1 MSAAPRR
8 SLLLLALLVGLCLTS
23 CRALRL
29 REAERAEQRGDYA
42 EALECYKRL
51 YQRLSP
57 RERALRARYARA
69 QGRLSLVL
77 GQYERAY
84 SLLSTALRLER
95 DSLGL
100 AAELGQA
107 ALSTARY
114 EVATRWGQLL
124 LAVDKSDAKAQRLL
138 ASSQLAAR
146 TAPDSSYQIQPLAQ
160 LSSPHSELTPS
171 FSAGGRSLLFAS
183 SRRPSA
189 AGQKGAPRLD
199 PRTGDFPS
207 RIYQLQYRPQLG
219 WGQRPELLRGLVEQP
234 EEQLLSPQLLPSGQL
249 LLSSEQRSKEGR
261 ITTRLELAERQRDG
275 SWERRGLLLSSD
287 DSLPSILQPSLS
299 PSGRCL
305 LFASPRAG
313 AGLDLYRAQLEGTRV
328 VGLTHLGEEINTLGK
343 ECSPRAL
350 SDSLFTFASD
360 GHPGYGGLDLYRAR
374 LQSNGSYRVEHLP
387 RPLNSE
393 ADDYDLLPA
402 PQPELW
408 REDQPLEEVGL
419 LVSSRGDSRGYPHI
433 YRYSRPRVELILEG
447 HVYDLEEEALPGAEI
462 RLVARSP
469 QQQEQ
474 RCTSDSLG
482 YYRLSARPDLDYVM
496 HVSHPGYLSQHL
508 RLHTDPS
515 RVSERYSIRYWLS
528 QLGQSARLEALH
540 YALDSVTI
548 LPESYP
554 VLDGLVRQL
563 EEQPRLR
570 LLVEAHTDRQGT
582 AAHNEVL
589 AHQRAAAVRS
599 YLVSRGIAPERLQV
613 AGYGSRRPCRVS
625 PRQQRRYP
633 FLPLGQELSP
643 SFVATLPA
651 EQQAVCDALNRRTEC
666 TLSLE
671 APTN

>member
-1 MSAAPRR
+1 MCAAPRR
-8 SLLLLALLVGLCLTS
+8 VLLLLSLLVGLCLSS

-42 EALECYKRL
+42 AAVERYKQL

-69 QGRLSLVL
+69 QGRLGLVL

-114 EVATRWGQLL
+114 EEATRWGQLL
-124 LAVDKSDAKAQRLL
+124 QAVDKSANEAQRLL

-160 LSSPHSELTPS
+160 LSSARSDLSPS
-171 FSAGGRSLLFAS
+171 FAPDGRSLLFAS

-189 AGQKGAPRLD
+189 AGQKEAPRLD

-207 RIYQLQYRPQLG
+207 RIYQLQYSPQLG

-234 EEQLLSPQLLPSGQL
+234 EEHLLSPQLLGSGQL
-249 LLSSEQRSKEGR
+249 LLSSEQRTKRGL
-261 ITTRLELAERQRDG
+261 ILTRLELAERLRDG
-275 SWERRGLLLSSD
+275 SWERRGLLLSSA
-287 DSLPSILQPSLS
+287 DSLPSIQQPSLS

-313 AGLDLYRAQLEGTRV
+313 AGLDLFRAELEGTRV
-328 VGLTHLGEEINTLGK
+328 VELTRLAEAINTPGK
-343 ECSPRAL
+343 ECFPRAL

-374 LQSNGSYRVEHLP
+374 LQSDGSYRVEHLP

-402 PQPELW
+402 PQPKLW

-447 HVYDLEEEALPGAEI
+447 HIYDLEEEALPGAEI

-528 QLGQSARLEALH
+528 QLGQPARLEALH

-563 EEQPRLR
+563 QEQPRLR

-582 AAHNEVL
+582 AAHNEAL
-589 AHQRAAAVRS
+589 ARKRAAAVRS
-599 YLVSRGIAPERLQV
+599 YLVSRGIAPERLRV

-671 APTN
+671 TPTN

>member
-8 SLLLLALLVGLCLTS
+8 ALLLLSLLVGLCLSS

-42 EALECYKRL
+42 EALEGYKRL

-57 RERALRARYARA
+57 RERSLRARYARA

-114 EVATRWGQLL
+114 EEAARWGQLL

-160 LSSPHSELTPS
+160 LSSTHSELTPS
-171 FSAGGRSLLFAS
+171 FSADGRSLLFAS

-189 AGQKGAPRLD
+189 AGAKGQPRPD
-199 PRTGDFPS
+199 PRTGDFPT
-207 RIYQLQYRPQLG
+207 RIYQLQYSPQLG
-219 WGQRPELLRGLVEQP
+219 WGQRPELLRGLTEQP
-234 EEQLLSPQLLPSGQL
+234 EEHLLSPQLLGSGQL
-249 LLSSEQRSKEGR
+249 LLSSEQRTKRGL
-261 ITTRLELAERQRDG
+261 ILTRLELAERLRDG
-275 SWERRGLLLSSD
+275 SWERRGLLLSSA
-287 DSLPSILQPSLS
+287 DSLPSILHPSLS
-299 PSGRCL
+299 SSGRCL

-313 AGLDLYRAQLEGTRV
+313 AGLDLYRAELEGTRV
-328 VGLTHLGEEINTLGK
+328 VALTRLSEAINTRGK
-343 ECSPRAL
+343 ECFPRAL

-374 LQSNGSYRVEHLP
+374 LQSDGSYRVEHLP

-447 HVYDLEEEALPGAEI
+447 HIYDLGEEALPGAEI

-469 QQQEQ
+469 QLQEQ

-482 YYRLSARPDLDYVM
+482 YYRLSARSDLDYVM

-508 RLHTDPS
+508 ALHTDPS
-515 RVSERYSIRYWLS
+515 LASERYSIRYWLS
-528 QLGQSARLEALH
+528 QLGEPARLEALH

-582 AAHNEVL
+582 AAHNEAL
-589 AHQRAAAVRS
+589 ARERAAAVRS

-671 APTN
+671 APTD

>member
-8 SLLLLALLVGLCLTS
+8 SLLLLTLLVGLCLTS

-42 EALECYKRL
+42 AALEHYKQL

-69 QGRLSLVL
+69 QGRLGLVL

-114 EVATRWGQLL
+114 EEAARWGQLL
-124 LAVDKSDAKAQRLL
+124 LAVDKSANEAQRLL

-146 TAPDSSYQIQPLAQ
+146 TAPDSSYQTQPLAQ
-160 LSSPHSELTPS
+160 LSSSRSDLSPN
-171 FSAGGRSLLFAS
+171 FSRDGRSLLFAS

-207 RIYQLQYRPQLG
+207 RIYQLHYSPQLG

-249 LLSSEQRSKEGR
+249 LLSSEQRSKEGH
-261 ITTRLELAERQRDG
+261 ITARLELAERQRDG
-275 SWERRGLLLSSD
+275 SWARRGLLLSSA

-299 PSGRCL
+299 PSGQTL
-305 LFASPRAG
+305 LFASPLGG
-313 AGLDLYRAQLEGTRV
+313 AGLDLYRAELEGTRV
-328 VGLTHLGEEINTLGK
+328 VALSRLGEEINTLGK

-374 LQSNGSYRVEHLP
+374 LESNGSYRVEHLP

-393 ADDYDLLPA
+393 ADDYDLLSA
-402 PQPELW
+402 PQPKLW

-433 YRYSRPRVELILEG
+433 YRYSRLRVELILEG
-447 HVYDLEEEALPGAEI
+447 HIYDLEEEALPGAEI

-528 QLGQSARLEALH
+528 QLGQPARLEALH

-582 AAHNEVL
+582 AVHNEAL
-589 AHQRAAAVRS
+589 ARKRAAAVRS

-613 AGYGSRRPCRVS
+613 AGYGSRHPCRVS

>member
-1 MSAAPRR
+1 M
-8 SLLLLALLVGLCLTS
+8 
-23 CRALRL
+23 
-29 REAERAEQRGDYA
+29 
-42 EALECYKRL
+42 
-51 YQRLSP
+51 
-57 RERALRARYARA
+57 
-69 QGRLSLVL
+69 
-77 GQYERAY
+77 
-84 SLLSTALRLER
+84 
-95 DSLGL
+95 
-100 AAELGQA
+100 
-107 ALSTARY
+107 
-114 EVATRWGQLL
+114 
-124 LAVDKSDAKAQRLL
+124 
-138 ASSQLAAR
+138 
-146 TAPDSSYQIQPLAQ
+146 
-160 LSSPHSELTPS
+160 
-171 FSAGGRSLLFAS
+171 
-183 SRRPSA
+183 
-189 AGQKGAPRLD
+189 
-199 PRTGDFPS
+199 
-207 RIYQLQYRPQLG
+207 
-219 WGQRPELLRGLVEQP
+219 EQP

-249 LLSSEQRSKEGR
+249 LLSREQRSKEGR
-261 ITTRLELAERQRDG
+261 ITTRLELAEHLRDG
-275 SWERRGLLLSSD
+275 SWARRGLLLSSA

-313 AGLDLYRAQLEGTRV
+313 AGLDLYRTELEGTRV
-328 VGLTHLGEEINTLGK
+328 VALSRLGEEINTLGR
-343 ECSPRAL
+343 ECFPRAL

-360 GHPGYGGLDLYRAR
+360 GHPGYGGLDLYRAH
-374 LQSNGSYRVEHLP
+374 LQSDGSYRVEHLP

-419 LVSSRGDSRGYPHI
+419 LVSSRGDSHGYPHI

-528 QLGQSARLEALH
+528 QLGQPARLEALH

-582 AAHNEVL
+582 AAHNEAL
-589 AHQRAAAVRS
+589 ARERAAAVRS
-599 YLVSRGIAPERLQV
+599 YLLARGIAPERLRV

-671 APTN
+671 TPTN

>member
-29 REAERAEQRGDYA
+29 REAERAEHRGDYA
-42 EALECYKRL
+42 AALEHYKQL

-69 QGRLSLVL
+69 QGRLGLVL

-84 SLLSTALRLER
+84 SLLSTALRLEH

-114 EVATRWGQLL
+114 EEAARWGQLL
-124 LAVDKSDAKAQRLL
+124 RAVDKSANEAQHLL

-146 TAPDSSYQIQPLAQ
+146 TAPDNSYQIKPLAQ
-160 LSSPHSELTPS
+160 LSSSRSDLSPS
-171 FSAGGRSLLFAS
+171 FAPDGRSLLFAS

-189 AGQKGAPRLD
+189 AGAKGQPRLD

-207 RIYQLQYRPQLG
+207 RIYQLQYSPQLG
-219 WGQRPELLRGLVEQP
+219 WGLRPELLRGLVEQP
-234 EEQLLSPQLLPSGQL
+234 QEQLLSPQLLPSGQL
-249 LLSSEQRSKEGR
+249 LLSSEQRSKRGL
-261 ITTRLELAERQRDG
+261 ILTRLELAERLRDG
-275 SWERRGLLLSSD
+275 SWARRGLLLSSA
-287 DSLPSILQPSLS
+287 DSLPSIQQPSLS
-299 PSGRCL
+299 PSGQTL
-305 LFASPRAG
+305 LFASPRGG
-313 AGLDLYRAQLEGTRV
+313 AGLDLYRAELEGTRV
-328 VGLTHLGEEINTLGK
+328 VGLSRLGEEINTLGR
-343 ECSPRAL
+343 ECFPRAL

-360 GHPGYGGLDLYRAR
+360 GHPGYGGLDLYRTR
-374 LQSNGSYRVEHLP
+374 LESNGSYRVEHLP

-393 ADDYDLLPA
+393 ADDYDLLSA

-447 HVYDLEEEALPGAEI
+447 HIYDLEEEALPGAEI

-528 QLGQSARLEALH
+528 QLGQPARLEALH

-563 EEQPRLR
+563 QEQPRLR

-582 AAHNEVL
+582 AAYNEEL
-589 AHQRAAAVRS
+589 ARQRAAAVRS
-599 YLVSRGIAPERLQV
+599 YLLAHGIAPERLQV
-613 AGYGSRRPCRVS
+613 AGYGNRRPCRVS
-625 PRQQRRYP
+625 SRQQRRYP
-633 FLPLGQELSP
+633 FLPLGQELSQ

>member
-8 SLLLLALLVGLCLTS
+8 SLLLLTLLVGLCLTG
-23 CRALRL
+23 CRTLRL

-42 EALECYKRL
+42 EALACYKRL

-69 QGRLSLVL
+69 QGRLALVL

-114 EVATRWGQLL
+114 EEAARWGQLL
-124 LAVDKSDAKAQRLL
+124 LAVDKSANEARRLL
-138 ASSQLAAR
+138 TSSQLAAR

-160 LSSPHSELTPS
+160 LSSARSEFTPS
-171 FSAGGRSLLFAS
+171 FSRDGRSLLFAS

-189 AGQKGAPRLD
+189 AGAKGQPRLD

-207 RIYQLQYRPQLG
+207 RIYQLQYSPQLG

-234 EEQLLSPQLLPSGQL
+234 EEQLLSPQLLASGQL
-249 LLSSEQRSKEGR
+249 LLSSEQRSKRGL
-261 ITTRLELAERQRDG
+261 ILTRLELAERLRDG
-275 SWERRGLLLSSD
+275 SWARRGLLLSSA
-287 DSLPSILQPSLS
+287 DSLPSIQQPSLS
-299 PSGRCL
+299 PSGQTL
-305 LFASPRAG
+305 LFASPRGG
-313 AGLDLYRAQLEGTRV
+313 AGLDLYRAELEGTRV
-328 VGLTHLGEEINTLGK
+328 VALSRLGEEINTLGK

-360 GHPGYGGLDLYRAR
+360 GHPGYGGLDLYRAHLER
-374 LQSNGSYRVEHLP
+374 DGSYRVEHLP

-447 HVYDLEEEALPGAEI
+447 HIYDLEEEALPGAEI

-469 QQQEQ
+469 QQEQ

-508 RLHTDPS
+508 RLHTYPS
-515 RVSERYSIRYWLS
+515 HESERYSIRYWLS
-528 QLGQSARLEALH
+528 QLGQPARLEALH

-548 LPESYP
+548 PPESYP

-582 AAHNEVL
+582 AAHNEAL
-589 AHQRAAAVRS
+589 ARERAAAVRS
-599 YLVSRGIAPERLQV
+599 YLLARGIAPERLQV

-671 APTN
+671 APKD

>member
-1 MSAAPRR
+1 MSAASRH
-8 SLLLLALLVGLCLTS
+8 SLLLLALLVGLCLTG
-23 CRALRL
+23 CHTLRL

-42 EALECYKRL
+42 EALACYKRL
-51 YQRLSP
+51 YQSLSP

-69 QGRLSLVL
+69 QGRLALVL

-114 EVATRWGQLL
+114 EEATRWGQLL
-124 LAVDKSDAKAQRLL
+124 RAVDKSANEALRLL

-160 LSSPHSELTPS
+160 LSSPRSELTPS
-171 FSAGGRSLLFAS
+171 FSRDGRSLLFAS

-189 AGQKGAPRLD
+189 GGQKEAPKLD

-207 RIYQLQYRPQLG
+207 RIYQLQYSPQLG

-261 ITTRLELAERQRDG
+261 ITTRLELAERLRDG
-275 SWERRGLLLSSD
+275 SWARHGLLLSSA
-287 DSLPSILQPSLS
+287 DSLPSIQQPSLS
-299 PSGRCL
+299 PSGQTL
-305 LFASPRAG
+305 LFASPRGG
-313 AGLDLYRAQLEGTRV
+313 AGLDLYRAELEGTRV
-328 VGLTHLGEEINTLGK
+328 VALTHLGEAINTPGK

-374 LQSNGSYRVEHLP
+374 LLEGGSYRVEHLP

-447 HVYDLEEEALPGAEI
+447 QVYDLEEEALPGAEI

-508 RLHTDPS
+508 QLHTDPS
-515 RVSERYSIRYWLS
+515 HESERYSIRYWLS
-528 QLGQSARLEALH
+528 QLGQPARLETLH

-582 AAHNEVL
+582 AAHNEEL
-589 AHQRAAAVRS
+589 ARKRAAAVRS
-599 YLVSRGIAPERLQV
+599 YLLAHGIAPERLQV

>member
-8 SLLLLALLVGLCLTS
+8 SLLLLALLVGFCLTS
-23 CRALRL
+23 CRTLRL

-42 EALECYKRL
+42 EALACYKRL
-51 YQRLSP
+51 YQSLSP

-69 QGRLSLVL
+69 QGRLALAL

-95 DSLGL
+95 DSLSL

-107 ALSTARY
+107 ALSTAHY
-114 EVATRWGQLL
+114 EEAARWGQLL
-124 LAVDKSDAKAQRLL
+124 LSVDKSANEARRLL
-138 ASSQLAAR
+138 TSSQLAAR

-160 LSSPHSELTPS
+160 LSSARSEFTPS
-171 FSAGGRSLLFAS
+171 FSRDGRSLLFAS

-189 AGQKGAPRLD
+189 AGAKGQPRLD

-207 RIYQLQYRPQLG
+207 RIYQLQYSPQLG

-261 ITTRLELAERQRDG
+261 ITTRLELAERLRDG
-275 SWERRGLLLSSD
+275 SWARRGLLLSSA
-287 DSLPSILQPSLS
+287 DSLPSIQQPSLS

-313 AGLDLYRAQLEGTRV
+313 AGLDLYRAELEGTRV
-328 VGLTHLGEEINTLGK
+328 VALSRLGEEINTLGK
-343 ECSPRAL
+343 ECFPRAL
-350 SDSLFTFASD
+350 SDSLFSFASD

-374 LQSNGSYRVEHLP
+374 LQSDGSYCVEHLP

-447 HVYDLEEEALPGAEI
+447 HIYDLEEEALGGAEI

-474 RCTSDSLG
+474 RCTSDRLG

-515 RVSERYSIRYWLS
+515 HESEHYSIRYWLS

-582 AAHNEVL
+582 AAHNEAL
-589 AHQRAAAVRS
+589 ARERAAAVRS
-599 YLVSRGIAPERLQV
+599 YLLARGIAPERLQV

>member
-1 MSAAPRR
+1 MSAASRR

-42 EALECYKRL
+42 AALEHYKQL

-57 RERALRARYARA
+57 RERPLRARYARA
-69 QGRLSLVL
+69 QGRLGLVL

-84 SLLSTALRLER
+84 SLLSTALRLDR

-114 EVATRWGQLL
+114 EEAARWGQLL
-124 LAVDKSDAKAQRLL
+124 LAVDKSDAKALRLL
-138 ASSQLAAR
+138 ASSQLAAH
-146 TAPDSSYQIQPLAQ
+146 TAPDSSYQIKPLAQ
-160 LSSPHSELTPS
+160 LSSPRSDLSPS
-171 FSAGGRSLLFAS
+171 FAPDGRSLLLAS
-183 SRRPSA
+183 SRRQSA
-189 AGQKGAPRLD
+189 AGQKGGPRLD
-199 PRTGDFPS
+199 PHTGDFPS
-207 RIYQLQYRPQLG
+207 RIYQLQYSPQLG

-234 EEQLLSPQLLPSGQL
+234 EEQLLSPQLLPPGQL
-249 LLSSEQRSKEGR
+249 LLSSEQRTKHGP
-261 ITTRLELAERQRDG
+261 IITRLELAERLRDG
-275 SWERRGLLLSSD
+275 SWARRGLLLSSA
-287 DSLPSILQPSLS
+287 DSLPSIQQPSLS
-299 PSGRCL
+299 PSGRYL

-313 AGLDLYRAQLEGTRV
+313 AGLDLYRAELEGTRV
-328 VGLTHLGEEINTLGK
+328 VGLTHLGEEINTLGR

-374 LQSNGSYRVEHLP
+374 LESDGRYHIEHLP

-393 ADDYDLLPA
+393 ADDYDLLLA

-408 REDQPLEEVGL
+408 HEDQNLEEVGL

-447 HVYDLEEEALPGAEI
+447 HIYDLEEEALGGAEI

-482 YYRLSARPDLDYVM
+482 YYRLSAHPDLDYVM

-508 RLHTDPS
+508 QLHTDPS
-515 RVSERYSIRYWLS
+515 HESERYSIRYWLS

-548 LPESYP
+548 LPESNP

-582 AAHNEVL
+582 AAHNEAL
-589 AHQRAAAVRS
+589 ARERAAAVRS
-599 YLVSRGIAPERLQV
+599 YLLARGIAPERLQV
-613 AGYGSRRPCRVS
+613 VGYGSRRPCRVS

-671 APTN
+671 APKD

>member
-1 MSAAPRR
+1 MSAASRR
-8 SLLLLALLVGLCLTS
+8 SLLLLAILVGLCLTG
-23 CRALRL
+23 CRTLRL

-42 EALECYKRL
+42 AALERYKQL
-51 YQRLSP
+51 YQRQSS
-57 RERALRARYARA
+57 RERSLRSRYARA
-69 QGRLSLVL
+69 QGRLGLVL

-114 EVATRWGQLL
+114 EEAARWGQLL
-124 LAVDKSDAKAQRLL
+124 RAVDKSATKARRLL

-160 LSSPHSELTPS
+160 LSSAHSELAPS
-171 FSAGGRSLLFAS
+171 FSRDGRSLLFAS

-189 AGQKGAPRLD
+189 AGGKEAPKLN

-207 RIYQLQYRPQLG
+207 HIYQLQYSPQLG
-219 WGQRPELLRGLVEQP
+219 WGQRPKLLRGLVEQP

-261 ITTRLELAERQRDG
+261 TTTRLELAECLRDG
-275 SWERRGLLLSSD
+275 SWARRGLLLSSA

-299 PSGRCL
+299 PSGQTL

-313 AGLDLYRAQLEGTRV
+313 AGLDLYRAELEGTRV
-328 VGLTHLGEEINTLGK
+328 VGLSRLGEAINTPGK

-374 LQSNGSYRVEHLP
+374 LESDGSYHVEHLP
-387 RPLNSE
+387 RPHNSE

-447 HVYDLEEEALPGAEI
+447 HIYDLEEEALGGAEI

-508 RLHTDPS
+508 QLHTDPS
-515 RVSERYSIRYWLS
+515 HESERYSIRYWMS
-528 QLGQSARLEALH
+528 QLGQPARLEALH

-582 AAHNEVL
+582 AAHNEAL
-589 AHQRAAAVRS
+589 ARERAAAVRS
-599 YLVSRGIAPERLQV
+599 YLLARGIAPERLQV

-633 FLPLGQELSP
+633 FLLLGQELNP

-671 APTN
+671 APKD

>member
-1 MSAAPRR
+1 MSAASRR
-8 SLLLLALLVGLCLTS
+8 SLLLLSLLVGLCLTS

-42 EALECYKRL
+42 AALEHYKQL

-69 QGRLSLVL
+69 QGRLALVL

-107 ALSTARY
+107 ALSTAHY
-114 EVATRWGQLL
+114 EEAARWGQLL
-124 LAVDKSDAKAQRLL
+124 QTVDKSDTQARRLL
-138 ASSQLAAR
+138 TSSQLAAR

-160 LSSPHSELTPS
+160 LSSSRSELTPS
-171 FSAGGRSLLFAS
+171 FAPDGRSLLFAS
-183 SRRPSA
+183 SRRQSA

-207 RIYQLQYRPQLG
+207 RIYQLQYSPQLG

-261 ITTRLELAERQRDG
+261 ITTRLELAERLRDG
-275 SWERRGLLLSSD
+275 SWARRGLLLSSA
-287 DSLPSILQPSLS
+287 DSLPSIQQPSLS
-299 PSGRCL
+299 PSGQTL

-313 AGLDLYRAQLEGTRV
+313 VGLDLYRAELEGTRV
-328 VGLTHLGEEINTLGK
+328 VGLTHLGEEINTLGR

-374 LQSNGSYRVEHLP
+374 LLEGGSYRVEHLP

-447 HVYDLEEEALPGAEI
+447 HIYDLEEEALPGAEI

-482 YYRLSARPDLDYVM
+482 YYHLRARPDLDYVM

-515 RVSERYSIRYWLS
+515 HKSERYSIRYWLS
-528 QLGQSARLEALH
+528 QLGQPARLEALH

-582 AAHNEVL
+582 AGHNEAL
-589 AHQRAAAVRS
+589 ARERAAAVRS

-625 PRQQRRYP
+625 PRQQHRYP
-633 FLPLGQELSP
+633 FLPLGQELNP

-671 APTN
+671 APKD

>member
-8 SLLLLALLVGLCLTS
+8 SLLLLTLLVGLCLTS

-42 EALECYKRL
+42 AALEHYKQL

-57 RERALRARYARA
+57 RDRSLRARYARA
-69 QGRLSLVL
+69 QGRLGLVL

-100 AAELGQA
+100 ATELGQA

-114 EVATRWGQLL
+114 EEAARWGQLL
-124 LAVDKSDAKAQRLL
+124 LAVDKSDAKALRLL
-138 ASSQLAAR
+138 ASSQLAAH
-146 TAPDSSYQIQPLAQ
+146 TTPDSSYQIKPLAQ
-160 LSSPHSELTPS
+160 LSSPRSDLSPS
-171 FSAGGRSLLFAS
+171 FAPDGRSLLLSS
-183 SRRPSA
+183 SRRQSA

-207 RIYQLQYRPQLG
+207 RIYELQYSPQLG
-219 WGQRPELLRGLVEQP
+219 WGQRPELLRGLAEQP
-234 EEQLLSPQLLPSGQL
+234 QEQLLSPQLLPSGQL
-249 LLSSEQRSKEGR
+249 LLSSEQRTKRGL
-261 ITTRLELAERQRDG
+261 IVTRLELAERLRDG
-275 SWERRGLLLSSD
+275 SWARRGLLLSSA
-287 DSLPSILQPSLS
+287 DSLPSIQQPSLS

-305 LFASPRAG
+305 LFASPQAG
-313 AGLDLYRAQLEGTRV
+313 AGLDLYRAELEGTRV
-328 VGLTHLGEEINTLGK
+328 VGLSRLGEAINTPGK

-374 LQSNGSYRVEHLP
+374 LESDGSYHVEHLP

-393 ADDYDLLPA
+393 ADDYDLLPT

-447 HVYDLEEEALPGAEI
+447 HIYNLEEEALGGAEI

-482 YYRLSARPDLDYVM
+482 YYRFSARPNLDYVM

-508 RLHTDPS
+508 QLHTDPS
-515 RVSERYSIRYWLS
+515 HESERYSIRYWLS
-528 QLGQSARLEALH
+528 QLGQPALLEALH

-582 AAHNEVL
+582 AAHNEAL
-589 AHQRAAAVRS
+589 ARERAAAVRS
-599 YLVSRGIAPERLQV
+599 YLLARGIAPERLQV

-671 APTN
+671 APKD

>member
-1 MSAAPRR
+1 MSAAPRC
-8 SLLLLALLVGLCLTS
+8 SLLLLALLVGLYLTS

-42 EALECYKRL
+42 AALEHYKQL

-57 RERALRARYARA
+57 RERVLRARYARA
-69 QGRLSLVL
+69 QGRLALVL

-84 SLLSTALRLER
+84 SLLSTALRLEG

-114 EVATRWGQLL
+114 EEATRWGQLL
-124 LAVDKSDAKAQRLL
+124 QAVDKSAAKARRLL

-160 LSSPHSELTPS
+160 LSSSRSELTPS
-171 FSAGGRSLLFAS
+171 FAPDGRSLLFAS
-183 SRRPSA
+183 SRRQSA
-189 AGQKGAPRLD
+189 AGQKEAPRID

-207 RIYQLQYRPQLG
+207 RIYQLQYSPQLG

-261 ITTRLELAERQRDG
+261 ITARLELAERQRDG
-275 SWERRGLLLSSD
+275 SWVRRGLLLSSA
-287 DSLPSILQPSLS
+287 DSLPSIQQPSLS
-299 PSGRCL
+299 PSGQTL
-305 LFASPRAG
+305 LFASPRSG
-313 AGLDLYRAQLEGTRV
+313 AGLDLYRAELEGTRV
-328 VGLTHLGEEINTLGK
+328 VALSRLGEEINTLGR

-350 SDSLFTFASD
+350 NDSLFTFASD

-447 HVYDLEEEALPGAEI
+447 HIYDLEEEVLPGAEI

-482 YYRLSARPDLDYVM
+482 YYRLSARPDLDYIM

-508 RLHTDPS
+508 ALHTDPS
-515 RVSERYSIRYWLS
+515 RVSERYSIHYWLS
-528 QLGQSARLEALH
+528 QLGQPARLEALH

-554 VLDGLVRQL
+554 LLDGLVRQL

-582 AAHNEVL
+582 AAYNEEL
-589 AHQRAAAVRS
+589 ARQRAAAVRS
-599 YLVSRGIAPERLQV
+599 YLLARGIAPERLQV

-643 SFVATLPA
+643 SFIATLPA

-671 APTN
+671 APTD

>member
-8 SLLLLALLVGLCLTS
+8 SLLLLVLLVGLYLSS

-42 EALECYKRL
+42 AALEHYKQL

-69 QGRLSLVL
+69 QGRLALVL

-114 EVATRWGQLL
+114 EEAARWGQML
-124 LAVDKSDAKAQRLL
+124 LAVDKSANEAQRLL
-138 ASSQLAAR
+138 TSSQLAVR
-146 TAPDSSYQIQPLAQ
+146 TAPDSSYQVQPLAQ
-160 LSSPHSELTPS
+160 LSSARSELTPS
-171 FSAGGRSLLFAS
+171 FAPDGRSLLFAS

-189 AGQKGAPRLD
+189 GEQKEAPRLD

-207 RIYQLQYRPQLG
+207 RIYQLQYSPQLG

-234 EEQLLSPQLLPSGQL
+234 EEQLRSPQLLSSGQL
-249 LLSSEQRSKEGR
+249 LLSSEQRSKRGL
-261 ITTRLELAERQRDG
+261 ILTHLELAERLRDG
-275 SWERRGLLLSSD
+275 SWARRGLLLSSA

-299 PSGRCL
+299 PSGQTL

-313 AGLDLYRAQLEGTRV
+313 RGLDLYRAELEGTRV
-328 VGLTHLGEEINTLGK
+328 VALTRLGEAINTPGK
-343 ECSPRAL
+343 EYFPRAL

-374 LQSNGSYRVEHLP
+374 LQSDGSYRVEHLP

-474 RCTSDSLG
+474 RCTSDRLG

-528 QLGQSARLEALH
+528 QLGQPARLEALH

-548 LPESYP
+548 LPESHP

-570 LLVEAHTDRQGT
+570 LLVEAHTDRQGA
-582 AAHNEVL
+582 AAHNEAL
-589 AHQRAAAVRS
+589 ARKRAAAVRS

-671 APTN
+671 TPTN

>member
-8 SLLLLALLVGLCLTS
+8 SLLLLTLLVGLCLTS

-42 EALECYKRL
+42 AALEHYKQL

-57 RERALRARYARA
+57 RERTLRARYARA
-69 QGRLSLVL
+69 QGRLGLVL

-114 EVATRWGQLL
+114 EEATRWGQLL
-124 LAVDKSDAKAQRLL
+124 LAVDKSDAKALRLL

-146 TAPDSSYQIQPLAQ
+146 IPPDSSYQIKPLAQ
-160 LSSPHSELTPS
+160 LSSPRSDLSPS
-171 FSAGGRSLLFAS
+171 FAPDGRSLLLSS
-183 SRRPSA
+183 SRRQSV
-189 AGQKGAPRLD
+189 AGQKGGARLD

-207 RIYQLQYRPQLG
+207 RIYQLQYSPQLG
-219 WGQRPELLRGLVEQP
+219 WEQRPELLRGLVEQP
-234 EEQLLSPQLLPSGQL
+234 QEQLLSPQLLPSGQL
-249 LLSSEQRSKEGR
+249 LLSSEQRTKRGL
-261 ITTRLELAERQRDG
+261 IVTRLELAERLRDG
-275 SWERRGLLLSSD
+275 SWARRGLLLSSA

-299 PSGRCL
+299 PSGRSL
-305 LFASPRAG
+305 FFASPRAG
-313 AGLDLYRAQLEGTRV
+313 AGLDLYRAELEGTRI
-328 VGLTHLGEEINTLGK
+328 VGLSRLGEAINTPGR

-374 LQSNGSYRVEHLP
+374 LESDGSYHVEHLP

-393 ADDYDLLPA
+393 ADDYDLLSA

-419 LVSSRGDSRGYPHI
+419 LVSARGDSRGYPHI

-447 HVYDLEEEALPGAEI
+447 HIYDLEEEALGGAEI

-508 RLHTDPS
+508 QLHTDPS
-515 RVSERYSIRYWLS
+515 HESERYSIRYWLS

-540 YALDSVTI
+540 YALDNVTI

-582 AAHNEVL
+582 AAHNEAL
-589 AHQRAAAVRS
+589 ARERAAAVRS
-599 YLVSRGIAPERLQV
+599 YLLARGIAPERLQV
-613 AGYGSRRPCRVS
+613 VGYGSRRPCRVS
-625 PRQQRRYP
+625 PQQQRRYP

-671 APTN
+671 APKD

>member
-1 MSAAPRR
+1 MSAASRH
-8 SLLLLALLVGLCLTS
+8 SLLLLALLVGLCLTG
-23 CRALRL
+23 CRTLRL

-42 EALECYKRL
+42 EALACYKRL
-51 YQRLSP
+51 YQSLSP

-69 QGRLSLVL
+69 QGRLALAL

-114 EVATRWGQLL
+114 DEAARWGQLL
-124 LAVDKSDAKAQRLL
+124 LAVDKSANEAQRLL
-138 ASSQLAAR
+138 ASSQLATR

-160 LSSPHSELTPS
+160 LSSSHSELTPS
-171 FSAGGRSLLFAS
+171 FAPDGRSLLFAS
-183 SRRPSA
+183 SRRQSA
-189 AGQKGAPRLD
+189 AGQRGAPRLD

-207 RIYQLQYRPQLG
+207 RIYQLHYSPQLG

-234 EEQLLSPQLLPSGQL
+234 EEQLLSPQLLASGQL
-249 LLSSEQRSKEGR
+249 LLSSEQRSKRGL
-261 ITTRLELAERQRDG
+261 ILTRLELAERLRDG
-275 SWERRGLLLSSD
+275 SWARRGLLLSSA

-299 PSGRCL
+299 PSGQTL

-313 AGLDLYRAQLEGTRV
+313 VGLDLYRAQLEGQRV
-328 VGLTHLGEEINTLGK
+328 VALTRLGEAINTPGK
-343 ECSPRAL
+343 ECFPRAF

-360 GHPGYGGLDLYRAR
+360 GHPGYGGLDLYRAH
-374 LQSNGSYRVEHLP
+374 LQSDGSYRIEHLP

-447 HVYDLEEEALPGAEI
+447 HIYDLEEEALPGAEI

-496 HVSHPGYLSQHL
+496 HVSQHL

-515 RVSERYSIRYWLS
+515 HESERYSIRYWLS
-528 QLGQSARLEALH
+528 QLGQPARLEALH

-554 VLDGLVRQL
+554 VLDGLVHQL
-563 EEQPRLR
+563 QEQPRLR

-582 AAHNEVL
+582 AVHNEAL
-589 AHQRAAAVRS
+589 ARERAAAVRS

>member
-1 MSAAPRR
+1 MSAAPRC
-8 SLLLLALLVGLCLTS
+8 SLLLLALLVGLYLTS

-42 EALECYKRL
+42 AALEHYKQL

-57 RERALRARYARA
+57 RERVLRARYARA
-69 QGRLSLVL
+69 QGRLALVL

-84 SLLSTALRLER
+84 SLLSTALRLEG

-114 EVATRWGQLL
+114 EEATRWGQLL
-124 LAVDKSDAKAQRLL
+124 QAVDKSAAKARRLL

-160 LSSPHSELTPS
+160 LSSSRSELTPS
-171 FSAGGRSLLFAS
+171 FAPDGRSLLFAS
-183 SRRPSA
+183 SRRQSA
-189 AGQKGAPRLD
+189 AGQKEAPRID

-207 RIYQLQYRPQLG
+207 RIYQLQYSPQLG

-261 ITTRLELAERQRDG
+261 ITARLELAERQRDG
-275 SWERRGLLLSSD
+275 SWARRGLLLSSA
-287 DSLPSILQPSLS
+287 DSLPSIQQPSLS
-299 PSGRCL
+299 PSGQTL
-305 LFASPRAG
+305 LFASPRSG
-313 AGLDLYRAQLEGTRV
+313 AGLDLYRAELEGTRV
-328 VGLTHLGEEINTLGK
+328 VALSRLGEEINTLGR

-350 SDSLFTFASD
+350 SDSLFSFASD

-393 ADDYDLLPA
+393 ADDYDLLSA

-408 REDQPLEEVGL
+408 REDQSLEEVGL

-447 HVYDLEEEALPGAEI
+447 HIYDLEEEALSGAEI

-563 EEQPRLR
+563 QEQPRLR

-582 AAHNEVL
+582 AVHNEAL
-589 AHQRAAAVRS
+589 AQKRAAAVRS
-599 YLVSRGIAPERLQV
+599 YLLVRGIAPERLQV

-625 PRQQRRYP
+625 PRHQRRYP

>member
-8 SLLLLALLVGLCLTS
+8 SLLLLTLLVGLCLTS

-42 EALECYKRL
+42 AALEHYKQL

-69 QGRLSLVL
+69 QGRLALVL

-114 EVATRWGQLL
+114 EEAARWGQLL
-124 LAVDKSDAKAQRLL
+124 LAVDKSANEARRLL
-138 ASSQLAAR
+138 TSSQLAAR

-160 LSSPHSELTPS
+160 LSSSRSDLAPS
-171 FSAGGRSLLFAS
+171 FSRDGRSLLFAS

-189 AGQKGAPRLD
+189 AGQKGAPKLD
-199 PRTGDFPS
+199 PRTGDFPT
-207 RIYQLQYRPQLG
+207 RIYQLLYSPQLG

-234 EEQLLSPQLLPSGQL
+234 EEQLLSPQLLASGQL
-249 LLSSEQRSKEGR
+249 LLSSEQRSKAGR
-261 ITTRLELAERQRDG
+261 ITARLELAERQRDG
-275 SWERRGLLLSSD
+275 SWARRGLLLSSA

-299 PSGRCL
+299 PSGQTL

-313 AGLDLYRAQLEGTRV
+313 AGLDLYRAELEGTRV
-328 VGLTHLGEEINTLGK
+328 VALSRLGEEINSPGK

-350 SDSLFTFASD
+350 SDSLFSFASD

-374 LQSNGSYRVEHLP
+374 LLEGGNYRVEHLP

-393 ADDYDLLPA
+393 TDDYDLLPA

-447 HVYDLEEEALPGAEI
+447 HIYDLEEEALPGAEI

-508 RLHTDPS
+508 RLHTDHS
-515 RVSERYSIRYWLS
+515 HESERYSIRYWLS

-582 AAHNEVL
+582 AGHNETL
-589 AHQRAAAVRS
+589 ARERAAAVRS
-599 YLVSRGIAPERLQV
+599 YLLARGIAPERLQV

>member
-42 EALECYKRL
+42 AALERYKQL

-69 QGRLSLVL
+69 QGRLGLVL

-100 AAELGQA
+100 ATELGQA

-114 EVATRWGQLL
+114 EEAARWGQLL
-124 LAVDKSDAKAQRLL
+124 LAVDKSDAKALRLL

-146 TAPDSSYQIQPLAQ
+146 TTPDSSYQIKPLAQ
-160 LSSPHSELTPS
+160 LSSPRSDLSPS
-171 FSAGGRSLLFAS
+171 FAPDGRSLLLSS
-183 SRRPSA
+183 SRRQSA
-189 AGQKGAPRLD
+189 AGAKGQPRLD

-207 RIYQLQYRPQLG
+207 RIYQLQYSPQLG

-249 LLSSEQRSKEGR
+249 LLNSEQRTKRSL
-261 ITTRLELAERQRDG
+261 IVTRLELAERLRDG
-275 SWERRGLLLSSD
+275 SWARRGLLLSSA

-299 PSGRCL
+299 PSGRYL

-313 AGLDLYRAQLEGTRV
+313 AGLDLYRAELEGTRV
-328 VGLTHLGEEINTLGK
+328 VGLTHLGEEINTLGR

-374 LQSNGSYRVEHLP
+374 LQSDGSYHVEHLP

-447 HVYDLEEEALPGAEI
+447 HIYDLEEEVLPGAEI

-496 HVSHPGYLSQHL
+496 HVSHPGYLSQYL
-508 RLHTDPS
+508 ALHTDPS
-515 RVSERYSIRYWLS
+515 LASERYSIRYWLS
-528 QLGQSARLEALH
+528 QLGQPARLQALH

-554 VLDGLVRQL
+554 LLDGLVRQL

-582 AAHNEVL
+582 AVYNEEL
-589 AHQRAAAVRS
+589 ARQRAAAMRS
-599 YLVSRGIAPERLQV
+599 YLVSRGIAPERIQV

-671 APTN
+671 TPTN

>member
-1 MSAAPRR
+1 M
-8 SLLLLALLVGLCLTS
+8 
-23 CRALRL
+23 
-29 REAERAEQRGDYA
+29 
-42 EALECYKRL
+42 
-51 YQRLSP
+51 
-57 RERALRARYARA
+57 
-69 QGRLSLVL
+69 
-77 GQYERAY
+77 
-84 SLLSTALRLER
+84 
-95 DSLGL
+95 
-100 AAELGQA
+100 
-107 ALSTARY
+107 
-114 EVATRWGQLL
+114 
-124 LAVDKSDAKAQRLL
+124 
-138 ASSQLAAR
+138 
-146 TAPDSSYQIQPLAQ
+146 
-160 LSSPHSELTPS
+160 
-171 FSAGGRSLLFAS
+171 
-183 SRRPSA
+183 
-189 AGQKGAPRLD
+189 
-199 PRTGDFPS
+199 
-207 RIYQLQYRPQLG
+207 
-219 WGQRPELLRGLVEQP
+219 EQP

-249 LLSSEQRSKEGR
+249 LLNSEQRTKRSL
-261 ITTRLELAERQRDG
+261 IVTRLELAERLRDG
-275 SWERRGLLLSSD
+275 SWARRGLLLSSA

-299 PSGRCL
+299 PSGRYL

-313 AGLDLYRAQLEGTRV
+313 AGLDLYRAELEGTRV
-328 VGLTHLGEEINTLGK
+328 VGLTHLGEEINTLGR

-374 LQSNGSYRVEHLP
+374 LQSDGSYHVEHLP

-447 HVYDLEEEALPGAEI
+447 HVYDLEEEALPGVEI

-582 AAHNEVL
+582 AAYNEEL
-589 AHQRAAAVRS
+589 ARQRAAAVRS
-599 YLVSRGIAPERLQV
+599 YLVSRGIASERLQV

-625 PRQQRRYP
+625 PRQQHRYP
-633 FLPLGQELSP
+633 FLPLGQELNP

-671 APTN
+671 APKD

>member
-8 SLLLLALLVGLCLTS
+8 SLLLLTLLVGLCLTS

-29 REAERAEQRGDYA
+29 REAEHAEQRGDYA
-42 EALECYKRL
+42 AALEHYKQL

-69 QGRLSLVL
+69 QGRLSLAL
-77 GQYERAY
+77 EQYERAY
-84 SLLSTALRLER
+84 SLLSTALRLEH
-95 DSLGL
+95 DSVGL

-114 EVATRWGQLL
+114 EEAARWGQLL
-124 LAVDKSDAKAQRLL
+124 LSVDKSANEAQRLL
-138 ASSQLAAR
+138 ASSQLATR

-160 LSSPHSELTPS
+160 LSSSRSDLSPS
-171 FSAGGRSLLFAS
+171 FSRDGRSLLFVS
-183 SRRPSA
+183 SRRQSA
-189 AGQKGAPRLD
+189 AGAKGEPKLD

-207 RIYQLQYRPQLG
+207 RIYQLQYSPQLG
-219 WGQRPELLRGLVEQP
+219 WAQRPELLRGLVEQP

-261 ITTRLELAERQRDG
+261 ITTRLELAERLRDG
-275 SWERRGLLLSSD
+275 SWARRGLLLSSA
-287 DSLPSILQPSLS
+287 DSLPSIQQPSLS

-313 AGLDLYRAQLEGTRV
+313 AGLDLYRAELEGTRV
-328 VGLTHLGEEINTLGK
+328 VALSRLGEEINTLGR
-343 ECSPRAL
+343 ECFPRAL

-360 GHPGYGGLDLYRAR
+360 GHPGYGGLDLYRAH
-374 LQSNGSYRVEHLP
+374 LQSDGSYRVEHLP
-387 RPLNSE
+387 PPLNSE

-419 LVSSRGDSRGYPHI
+419 LVSSREDSRGYPHI

-447 HVYDLEEEALPGAEI
+447 HIYDLEEEALPGAEI

-554 VLDGLVRQL
+554 LLDGLVRQL
-563 EEQPRLR
+563 QEQPRLR

-582 AAHNEVL
+582 AGHNEAL
-589 AHQRAAAVRS
+589 ARKRAAAVRS
-599 YLVSRGIAPERLQV
+599 YLVSRGITPERLQV
-613 AGYGSRRPCRVS
+613 VGYGSRRPCRVS
-625 PRQQRRYP
+625 PRQQHRYP

-671 APTN
+671 ASTN

>member
-8 SLLLLALLVGLCLTS
+8 SLLLLALLVGLYLSS

-42 EALECYKRL
+42 AALERYKQL

-69 QGRLSLVL
+69 QGRLSLAL

-114 EVATRWGQLL
+114 EEATRWGQLL
-124 LAVDKSDAKAQRLL
+124 QAVDKSANEAQRLL

-160 LSSPHSELTPS
+160 LSSAHSELAPS
-171 FSAGGRSLLFAS
+171 FSRDGRRLLFAS
-183 SRRPSA
+183 SRRSST
-189 AGQKGAPRLD
+189 AGAKGAPRLD

-207 RIYQLQYRPQLG
+207 RIYQLQYSPQLG

-261 ITTRLELAERQRDG
+261 ITTRLELAERQRNG
-275 SWERRGLLLSSD
+275 SWARRGLLLSSA
-287 DSLPSILQPSLS
+287 DSLPSIQQPSLS
-299 PSGRCL
+299 PSGQTL

-313 AGLDLYRAQLEGTRV
+313 AGLDLYRAELEGTRV
-328 VGLTHLGEEINTLGK
+328 VALSRLGEEINTLGK
-343 ECSPRAL
+343 ECSPQAL

-447 HVYDLEEEALPGAEI
+447 HIYDLEEEALPGAEI

-582 AAHNEVL
+582 AAYNEEL
-589 AHQRAAAVRS
+589 ARQRAAAVRS
-599 YLVSRGIAPERLQV
+599 YLVSRGIASERLQV

-671 APTN
+671 APKD